1 LHPDEGD
8 PVYNGAILWRG
19 ITRWPSY
26 LSGGT
31 QVFAGT
37 PDRKFI
43 VYPITPPDAE
53 GRQLTNW
60 IAQVSAPA
68 MLNREDWN
76 REGRREDFLPLYES
90 WSFDWLDVP
99 AVIRAADTVFE
110 FPMVDRDPLPRWAT
124 GRVTLL
130 GDAAHPMVP
139 IGANGGSQ
147 AIRDAAA
154 IADALDAHADAVAAL
169 TAYEAERRPV
179 TAEIVLSNRQL
190 GPEEVMK
197 LAHERAPQGF
207 RHVEDVISRTELEDV
222 SIRYRSVTWA
232 KRDAP
237 APLR

>member
-1 LHPDEGD
+1 
-8 PVYNGAILWRG
+8 
-19 ITRWPSY
+19 
-26 LSGGT
+26 
-31 QVFAGT
+31 
-37 PDRKFI
+37 
-43 VYPITPPDAE
+43 
-53 GRQLTNW
+53 
-60 IAQVSAPA
+60 
-68 MLNREDWN
+68 
-76 REGRREDFLPLYES
+76 
-90 WSFDWLDVP
+90 
-99 AVIRAADTVFE
+99 
-110 FPMVDRDPLPRWAT
+110 
-124 GRVTLL
+124 
-130 GDAAHPMVP
+130 MVP